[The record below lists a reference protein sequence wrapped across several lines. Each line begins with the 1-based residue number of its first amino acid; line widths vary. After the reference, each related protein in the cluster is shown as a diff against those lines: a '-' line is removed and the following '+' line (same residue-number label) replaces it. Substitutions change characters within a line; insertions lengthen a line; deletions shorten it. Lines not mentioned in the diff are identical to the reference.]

1 MDNIDIISRIKTV
14 ENIEGSLK
22 DKFDL
27 SWNPFP
33 KSGIANIDTDD
44 VTGYLVPAYEE
55 TTQKI
60 IEYMQDAL
68 SMSGVAKDDKYLSL
82 IIRGDYGT
90 GKTQTLMYIKYLF
103 GKLRNSK
110 FKPYVIY
117 IDNPGVRLSELIG
130 NILSQIGIENFRRY
144 LWDIFLNFLDEK
156 DKDESD
162 ETRKEILFREIKAI
176 KGRRM
181 PDLFANNDQQP
192 DDFTWEKVSIS
203 YKYLLD
209 SMLNG
214 VKPTEQRTVV
224 TLFKNY
230 LLKCFTSRYELSSI
244 AEYFYDIVTDNI
256 SVSKSWDQLIT
267 GNVKNI
273 DKREFHLLHAIV
285 EISKKY
291 LDATDFVILVD
302 EFEEIAIGRLKEA
315 DVDNYLRNLR
325 TLIDKD
331 KNWCSVF
338 AMNGAAY
345 KRIELVS
352 PPLASRIGDRKI
364 DLKPLTEEALVKI
377 VGNYLA
383 LARLPESAYP
393 SIYPFS
399 EDALKMLL
407 NVKDVSLQGSPRFVL
422 KTCYLLLQR
431 AAEYLEK
438 GQWITD
444 QFVKENIKEQIKL
457 S

>member
-1 MDNIDIISRIKTV
+1 MENIDIINRIKTV
-14 ENIEGSLK
+14 ENIEGNLRE
-22 DKFDL
+22 KFDL
-27 SWNPFP
+27 SLNPFP
-33 KSGIANIDTDD
+33 KSGIANIIDSEE
-44 VTGYLVPAYEE
+44 VTGILVPAYEE
-55 TTQKI
+55 TTLKI

-68 SMSGVAKDDKYLSL
+68 SMSGVMRDDKYLSL

-103 GKLRNSK
+103 GKLRNNK
-110 FKPYVIY
+110 FRPYVIY

-144 LWDIFLNFLDEK
+144 LWDMFINYLEEKESIDAEENRKTIFL
-156 DKDESD
+156 
-162 ETRKEILFREIKAI
+162 REIKAI
-176 KGRRM
+176 NRERTPGLFDEQM
-181 PDLFANNDQQP
+181 QQEDL
-192 DDFTWEKVSIS
+192 TWDKVSIS

-209 SMLNG
+209 SFLNG
-214 VKPTEQRTVV
+214 IKSTKQRTVIS
-224 TLFKNY
+224 LFKNY
-230 LLKCFTSRYELSSI
+230 LLKCFVSKYELSTI

-285 EISKKY
+285 EIAKKY
-291 LDATDFVILVD
+291 LDATDFIILVD
-302 EFEEIAIGRLKEA
+302 EFEEIAVGRLKDA

-345 KRIELVS
+345 KRIESLS

-364 DLKPLTEEALVKI
+364 DLKPLTKD
-377 VGNYLA
+377 A
-383 LARLPESAYP
+383 LARIIVNYIALARIEGSTYTPL
-393 SIYPFS
+393 YPFS
-399 EDALKMLL
+399 DESLNALL
-407 NVKDVSLQGSPRFVL
+407 NVKDMALQGSPRFIL

-431 AAEYLEK
+431 AAENLEK
-438 GQWITD
+438 GQWITE
-444 QFVKENIKEQIKL
+444 QFVRDNVKEQIKA